1 MAAAEGVLGVVE
13 VEEEEEDVASL
24 YALASAFT
32 TEFRLSVE
40 VMPPL
45 EATAAIP
52 LAIPAK

>member
-13 VEEEEEDVASL
+13 VEEEEEDVASF

-52 LAIPAK
+52 LATPAK